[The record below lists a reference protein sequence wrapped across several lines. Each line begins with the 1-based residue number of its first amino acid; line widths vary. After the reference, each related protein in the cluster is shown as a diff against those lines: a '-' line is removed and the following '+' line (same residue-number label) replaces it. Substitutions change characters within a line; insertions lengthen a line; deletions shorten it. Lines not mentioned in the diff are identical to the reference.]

1 MKVAG
6 ANRNMRR
13 ETREMPDLGDAI
25 AIFGLPIKRI
35 QGSSATAKTQTP
47 RNVKAIAT
55 RGKNIEPP
63 QVQILS
69 VGLSLPH

>member
-6 ANRNMRR
+6 ANRNIRR
-13 ETREMPDLGDAI
+13 ETNETPDFGDAI
-25 AIFGLPIKRI
+25 AAFGLPIKRI
-35 QGSSATAKTQTP
+35 QDSIATAKTQMP

-69 VGLSLPH
+69 VGLSTPH